1 MIETIEFKGHIYP
14 KFQAS
19 GNAARFIYPFAQE
32 VCKGRGVDIGCSKK
46 EWCFPGAICVD
57 IDFDDE
63 YDALNLPEGEF
74 DYIFSSHCLEH
85 IPNWAS
91 ALDYWTSKLKSGGVL
106 FLYLPHESQIYW
118 RPYHNRKHFH
128 QFRMETIWDYLEYS
142 GSFSFE
148 MVSNVDLNNS
158 FAVMAQ
164 KR

>member
-57 IDFDDE
+57 IDFEDG
-63 YDALNLPEGEF
+63 YDAMNLPEGEF

-85 IPNWAS
+85 IPNWVA

-106 FLYLPHESQIYW
+106 FLYLPDESQIYW
-118 RPYHNRKHFH
+118 RPYHNRKHIH
-128 QFRMETIWDYLEYS
+128 QFRGKVIDDYIGHSEQYNMWETS
-142 GSFSFE
+142 G
-148 MVSNVDLNNS
+148 VDLNNS

>member
-46 EWCFPGAICVD
+46 EWCLPGAICVD
-57 IDFDDE
+57 IDFEDG
-63 YDALNLPEGEF
+63 YDAFNLPPANF

-85 IPNWAS
+85 IHNWAG
-91 ALDYWTSKLKSGGVL
+91 ALDYWTERLVSYGVL
-106 FLYLPHESQIYW
+106 FLYLPDESQIYW
-118 RPYHNRKHFH
+118 RPYHNRKHVH
-128 QFRMETIWDYLEYS
+128 QFNRTVIEDYLKYS
-142 GSFSFE
+142 GSYSQWFI
-148 MVSNVDLNNS
+148 SNPDLNNS